1 MKLNAI
7 KQSLASYVGMFSEVL
22 EGDTTEKNKQIIQA
36 FSEVIEELLNAE
48 GTEKDLA
55 IVSVLGVSLRYL
67 VERNNLYQEATGETN
82 KDYVQAINL
91 LDNIIKSFKDKKGST
106 SGKKES

>member
-1 MKLNAI
+1 MKIDAI

-22 EGDTTEKNKQIIQA
+22 EGNTTEKNKQIIQA

-55 IVSVLGVSLRYL
+55 IVKISKQYL
-67 VERNNLYQEATGETN
+67 
-82 KDYVQAINL
+82 
-91 LDNIIKSFKDKKGST
+91 
-106 SGKKES
+106 